1 VEPAVSVVRP
11 ARRPLESRR
20 LYVDMRL
27 IDGRDLQTVQT
38 DAPFAALT
46 RERQTSLIK
55 GAACAPSDKTGETR

>member
-38 DAPFAALT
+38 DAPFAALN

>member
-27 IDGRDLQTVQT
+27 IDDFPDQGRGLR
-38 DAPFAALT
+38 P
-46 RERQTSLIK
+46 K
-55 GAACAPSDKTGETR
+55 